1 MHGKNLLWRKAWI
14 YLVNRVSDLWK
25 PGIFIQLSPQNQLQ
39 SAKDLHLG
47 YLDCSG
53 TDLSSA
59 AGNLEEV
66 AELIEEVGM
75 ERLRQF
81 LGINTSLDFE
91 L

>member
-1 MHGKNLLWRKAWI
+1 M
-14 YLVNRVSDLWK
+14 
-25 PGIFIQLSPQNQLQ
+25 
-39 SAKDLHLG
+39 KDLNLG